1 MTTHSEASHPII
13 RRGWLQLLVL
23 ASMVV
28 LGCPVSAQTRGGDAS
43 EPSERSSHRSLAA
56 MLQTPGTLDFID
68 LSSPGPGQRP
78 RGALRFRFESATR
91 ALRGFGVE
99 ADECRT
105 LFRSTSSRGAQ
116 TPGGGYDGVR
126 IGVTVTLNCS
136 FF

>member
-1 MTTHSEASHPII
+1 MRSAARLPADRANYIGPASIGSPYSYY
-13 RRGWLQLLVL
+13 G
-23 ASMVV
+23 SNY
-28 LGCPVSAQTRGGDAS
+28 GS
-43 EPSERSSHRSLAA
+43 SSHRSLAA